1 MADITIE
8 LNQEQLAALTALAKG
23 AGTSLEA
30 YVQALITH
38 RVEEKQQHDMEKAMN
53 HVLSKNHELY
63 ERLS

>member
-38 RVEEKQQHDMEKAMN
+38 RVEEKQQDDMEKAMK
-53 HVLSKNHELY
+53 HVLSKNQELY